1 MAIAT
6 KTDPA
11 ETKKRLIDTI
21 LKKKIEDEK
30 KKELQNMPLID
41 IAIMFGESYMQ
52 EIVNAM
58 ATLNEAVLAQIRKQG
73 ATPCLV
79 EQKKIIDEILRQI
92 ETKEITSET
101 LRILLQKLKMECK
114 E

>member
-1 MAIAT
+1 MATAT

-11 ETKKRLIDTI
+11 ETKRKVIDAL
-21 LKKKIEDEK
+21 LKKKVGTV
-30 KKELQNMPLID
+30 PLID
-41 IAIMFGESYMQ
+41 LAVLHGENYMQ
-52 EIVNAM
+52 DIVNAL
-58 ATLNEAVLAQIRKQG
+58 ATLNEAVYAQMRQQG

-79 EQKKIIDEILRQI
+79 QQKKIIEELLRQI

-101 LRILLQKLKMECK
+101 LKILLQRLKIECK

>member
-1 MAIAT
+1 MATAT
-6 KTDPA
+6 KTNPA
-11 ETKKRLIDTI
+11 ETKRNVIDAL
-21 LKKKIEDEK
+21 LKKKVGTAS
-30 KKELQNMPLID
+30 LID
-41 IAIMFGESYMQ
+41 LAILHGENYMQ
-52 EIVNAM
+52 DIINAL
-58 ATLNEAVLAQIRKQG
+58 ATLDEAVYAQMHKQG

-79 EQKKIIDEILRQI
+79 EQKKTIDEILRQI

>member
-11 ETKKRLIDTI
+11 ETKKRVIDALLRKKVGRHSLLDLAI
-21 LKKKIEDEK
+21 LH
-30 KKELQNMPLID
+30 
-41 IAIMFGESYMQ
+41 GENYMQ
-52 EIVNAM
+52 EIINAL
-58 ATLNEAVLAQIRKQG
+58 ASLNEAVYAQMRKQG

-79 EQKKIIDEILRQI
+79 QQKKVIEELLKQI
-92 ETKEITSET
+92 ETKEITSEK
-101 LRILLQKLKMECK
+101 LRILLQKLKIECK